1 MYTSCF
7 LYGYLFG
14 RIFLLTFMLTWCVS
28 DVSYSLFHC
37 GISEKH
43 GKNIQRSSSGFL
55 PEAEIETNYSTVSN
69 NNSCSNISLLN
80 GLGGTCILLTE
91 HKFWFQHHKRRLYT
105 WISPDGQYWN
115 QIDYILQPKM
125 GKLYTV
131 NKNKTRSWL
140 WLRSWTLY
148 CHQTWPRGGFHIP

>member
-14 RIFLLTFMLTWCVS
+14 CIFLLTFMLTWCVS
-28 DVSYSLFHC
+28 DVSYSLFHF

-80 GLGGTCILLTE
+80 GLGGTCVLLTE

-105 WISPDGQYWN
+105 WTSSDGQYWN

-125 GKLYTV
+125 EKLYTV
-131 NKNKTRSWL
+131 SKNNKTRRWL
-140 WLRSWTLY
+140 WLRPWTPY
-148 CHQTWPRGGFHIP
+148 CQIQT

>member
-125 GKLYTV
+125 EKLYTV
-131 NKNKTRSWL
+131 SKTKTGSWP
-140 WLRSWTLY
+140 WLRLWTPY
-148 CHQTWPRGGFHIP
+148 RQIQA

>member
-28 DVSYSLFHC
+28 DVSYSLFHF

-55 PEAEIETNYSTVSN
+55 REAEIETNYSRVIN
-69 NNSCSNISLLN
+69 NNSCSNILLLN
-80 GLGGTCILLTE
+80 GLGDTCILLTE
-91 HKFWFQHHKRRLYT
+91 HKFWFWQHKRRLYAWT
-105 WISPDGQYWN
+105 SPDGQYWN
-115 QIDYILQPKM
+115 QIDYILQSKM
-125 GKLYTV
+125 EKFYTV
-131 NKNKTRSWL
+131 SKNKTGSWL
-140 WLRSWTLY
+140 WLRSWTTY
-148 CHQTWPRGGFHIP
+148 CQIQT